1 MGLLLILFLP
11 DRRTPGTL
19 TTVLGK
25 YPVQFVEGCAEL
37 TVRGYYADR
46 RGLLLTLVGWEP
58 AHLARPARGAERV
71 TFDDAMKAL
80 LRELGE
86 TVRDRFEVLVMAPG
100 GSLRYHAE
108 VRRPRLGLPLAIGCR
123 YEVRP

>member
-25 YPVQFVEGCAEL
+25 YPAQCVEGCAEPA
-37 TVRGYYADR
+37 VRAHYADR
-46 RGLLLTLVGWEP
+46 RGLLLTLVGWTP
-58 AHLARPARGAERV
+58 AQVEQPARGAERV
-71 TFDDAMKAL
+71 TLDDSMKAL
-80 LRELGE
+80 LREIGE

-100 GSLRYHAE
+100 ESPRYQAE
-108 VRRPRLGLPLAIGCR
+108 VRRTRLKLPLAVGCR
-123 YEVRP
+123 YTVRP